1 MEMEN
6 WLKAL
11 RYDPLNY
18 LEASESKAVELLV
31 KRDLYNEA
39 SKDIRDLWTLPEVMK
54 IVDKQQND
62 GSWKYANVRAQQER
76 PFENYS
82 YLETYRNFGMLVEKY
97 GMDYEHHSTAMA
109 VDYLF
114 TLQTDEGDFR
124 GIYGKQ
130 YSPNYSAGIMELM
143 IKAGYADHPGIQKG
157 FEWLLSVMQDDG
169 GWAIPLRTRG
179 AKLDRKILESPPLLP
194 DRSKPFSHLV
204 TGVVL
209 RTFAVHS
216 KYKRS
221 EEALHAGDLL
231 KSRFFLPDKYSDR
244 RAPSFWSS
252 VSFPFWFTDIVSSLD
267 SLSLMGYTA
276 DDGDIKGA
284 LEWLA
289 NRQAP
294 DGSWDLNLLKDKHLD
309 QKRWVSLAICRI
321 FRRFYP

>member
-1 MEMEN
+1 MDK

-18 LEASESKAVELLV
+18 LWASESKAIELLV
-31 KRDLYNEA
+31 KRDLCNEA

-62 GSWKYANVRAQQER
+62 GSWNYANVRVQQER

-82 YLETYRNFGMLVEKY
+82 YLETYRNFGVLVEKY

-109 VDYLF
+109 ADYLF
-114 TLQTDEGDFR
+114 RLQTDEGDFR

-130 YSPNYSAGIMELM
+130 HSPNYSAGIMELL
-143 IKAGYADHPGIQKG
+143 IKAGYENHPGIQKG
-157 FEWLLSVMQDDG
+157 FEWLLSMMQDDG

-179 AKLDRKILESPPLLP
+179 ATLNRKILESPPLLP
-194 DRSKPFSHLV
+194 DRSKSFSHLV

-209 RTFAVHS
+209 RAFAAHPR
-216 KYKRS
+216 YKSS
-221 EEALHAGDLL
+221 EEALHAGNLL
-231 KSRFFLPDKYSDR
+231 KSRFFLPDKYADR

-252 VSFPFWFTDIVSSLD
+252 AAFPFWFTDIVSSLD
-267 SLSLMGYTA
+267 SLSLMGFA
-276 DDGDIKGA
+276 AGDGGIRGA

-294 DGSWDLNLLKDKHLD
+294 DGSWDLKLLKGKYLD
-309 QKRWVSLAICRI
+309 QKRWISLAICRI
-321 FRRFYP
+321 FKRFYT